1 MLDLQNEIGAEK
13 RTKKSPLVKAG
24 LNYLLGGE

>member
-1 MLDLQNEIGAEK
+1 MLVSENEIAAKK